1 MIDGINPI
9 YATGYL
15 KLDDCLYIF
24 FFDASFVSCV
34 LVKQTKQ
41 LKHYLRNCVF
51 FSPSSLNQNSVDV

>member
-24 FFDASFVSCV
+24 FILTPV
-34 LVKQTKQ
+34 LFLVCLSNKP
-41 LKHYLRNCVF
+41 N
-51 FSPSSLNQNSVDV
+51 N